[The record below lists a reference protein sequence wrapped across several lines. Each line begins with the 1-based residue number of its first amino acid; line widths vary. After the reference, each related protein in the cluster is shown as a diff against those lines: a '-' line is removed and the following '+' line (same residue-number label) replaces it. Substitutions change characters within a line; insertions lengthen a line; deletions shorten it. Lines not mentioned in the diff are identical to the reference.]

1 METLTLLK
9 SRFSVRRFKPDPVPD
24 ELLTQVLEAARWAP
38 SAGNLQPWFFYVVKG
53 REQKEALATF
63 ALNQR
68 FLAQA
73 PVCIVTC
80 AEPARSARVYGDRG
94 RDLYCYQDSA
104 AAAQNILLAA
114 VALGLGACWVGA
126 FDPVRVKRYLAL
138 PADRVPVA
146 MIPLGYPDAD
156 ARHRP
161 GRRPLEEV
169 VSFHYREGVEI

>member
-104 AAAQNILLAA
+104 AAAQN
-114 VALGLGACWVGA
+114 
-126 FDPVRVKRYLAL
+126 
-138 PADRVPVA
+138 
-146 MIPLGYPDAD
+146 
-156 ARHRP
+156 
-161 GRRPLEEV
+161 
-169 VSFHYREGVEI
+169 